1 MKWPFLGSFVC
12 FGLLNMFQ
20 SCWHFYQR
28 QSSWIKKMWL
38 ENILKVSILAP
49 MGCTQ
54 SKIKV
59 KIKGKFLGPIY
70 TQKTKNSKIFP
81 KTKFL
86 ALSNNINTKSQKNH
100 RILVKLSKKNW
111 GRGQNGYKL
120 PPWDQPNRNSQ
131 PIASP
136 FFHSLS
142 IPSFSVCLYTILN
155 FTWKIPLFLGV

>member
-1 MKWPFLGSFVC
+1 MIAFIVASINRRNWAQKLNFWHFKGFSFMPSYTLQVMPSVFVKRKTLWGYVILASFSSIIFVVVKLKFLKVFRTDSASMKWPFLGSFVC

-59 KIKGKFLGPIY
+59 KIKGKFLGSIY
-70 TQKTKNSKIFP
+70 TQKTKNISK
-81 KTKFL
+81 
-86 ALSNNINTKSQKNH
+86 N
-100 RILVKLSKKNW
+100 
-111 GRGQNGYKL
+111 
-120 PPWDQPNRNSQ
+120 
-131 PIASP
+131 
-136 FFHSLS
+136 
-142 IPSFSVCLYTILN
+142 
-155 FTWKIPLFLGV
+155 